1 MDENNAEDFSFDA
14 RTTSQ
19 QFQQR
24 LLAAQ
29 QSSTERQIKESI
41 VSGPCDCQQEEE
53 QRILIHKI
61 GITQCRPPREQS
73 GPSRRATS
81 TTL

>member
-1 MDENNAEDFSFDA
+1 MKTARTEKRVVCDTIPALFTFAMDENNSEDFSFDA

-41 VSGPCDCQQEEE
+41 VSGAM
-53 QRILIHKI
+53 RWVKRRRHK
-61 GITQCRPPREQS
+61 GYW
-73 GPSRRATS
+73 S
-81 TTL
+81 TR